1 MKNKEIWLLNS
12 FPDYPYL
19 MILVCRLLWQP
30 VTTPCGHTYC
40 RACLDRSLD
49 HKPECPL
56 CKSSIPGFQKS
67 NNVSIVFKEVGN
79 QLLSQ
84 NLFCINK
91 VHYETYQHHVIRE

>member
-67 NNVSIVFKEVGN
+67 NNVSIYCFQRLGTSYFHKISFV
-79 QLLSQ
+79 
-84 NLFCINK
+84 
-91 VHYETYQHHVIRE
+91 